1 MIWFQWTYPRYAV
14 NIFIFSAYLTAR
26 NFRRFT
32 FWRFTTTSCSLQ
44 NNVSHISKYFP
55 SVETVRYIRNNGS
68 YLNKMNI
75 NNINDSMMKNKCIL
89 LCYWVKNDIYSIYP
103 YLHFPKRSFYEKD
116 IFERICLG
124 FQVNAISSEK
134 QNIRKICM
142 YFMKVLS
149 CKDVCDTFYDHFAHQ
164 KWTQYPAK
172 ACVTKIKIEACEM
185 NSILI

>member
-1 MIWFQWTYPRYAV
+1 MYST
-14 NIFIFSAYLTAR
+14 
-26 NFRRFT
+26 
-32 FWRFTTTSCSLQ
+32 
-44 NNVSHISKYFP
+44 
-55 SVETVRYIRNNGS
+55 
-68 YLNKMNI
+68 
-75 NNINDSMMKNKCIL
+75 L
-89 LCYWVKNDIYSIYP
+89 LMSKNDIYSIYP

-164 KWTQYPAK
+164 K
-172 ACVTKIKIEACEM
+172 
-185 NSILI
+185 